1 MEDWK
6 TRITQIRPVEKQA
19 SDPEQACL
27 VLIYPAGAEL
37 GKRYELAGAKE
48 IVIGRGADCDI
59 QVDRDS
65 VSRRHAKV
73 TRAGA
78 GWSVSDLGSTNG
90 SYVNDA
96 QITQYSLRDGD
107 LLKIGNAIFKFLVGG
122 NIETAYHEEIYR
134 MTIIDGLTQ
143 AYNKRY
149 FIENLEKEIPR
160 CTRHQRPLSLVMFDI
175 DHFKKIND
183 EHGHLTG
190 DYVLRELARRVRT
203 RVRKEEVFARYGGEE
218 FALTLP
224 ETSREQSVK
233 VAEDLRAP
241 GRRRSRSTS
250 RAITS
255 PVTISL
261 GVGTTVNEVARRR
274 VHQDGRRQPVQSQA
288 RRPQPRRRLTLTLRN
303 RRALDVR
310 RGAGR
315 RRIGRAGCVDAA
327 IDADGVEL
335 AAAVGCGE
343 RAGRLAA
350 ACSSS
355 PAAGSAACSLPRRIA
370 ARRST
375 SCQHGMTWPFS
386 AHDGTSLTDVEPSG

>member
-6 TRITQIRPVEKQA
+6 TRITQIRPVEKPA

-37 GKRYELAGAKE
+37 GKRYELAGTKE
-48 IVIGRGADCDI
+48 VVIGRGGDCDI

-73 TRAGA
+73 SRSGT
-78 GWSVSDLGSTNG
+78 GWVVQDLGSTNG

-96 QITQYSLRDGD
+96 QITQYGLRDGD

-122 NIETAYHEEIYR
+122 NIESAYHEEIYR

-149 FIENLEKEIPR
+149 FVENLEKEIPR

-190 DYVLRELARRVRT
+190 DYVLKELARRVRT

-224 ETSREQSVK
+224 ETSREQAVK
-233 VAEDLRAP
+233 VSEDLRRLVSAEP
-241 GRRRSRSTS
+241 FDFEGDR
-250 RAITS
+250 I

-261 GVGTTVNEVARRR
+261 GVATIINEVA
-274 VHQDGRRQPVQSQA
+274 GEA
-288 RRPQPRRRLTLTLRN
+288 FIKT
-303 RRALDVR
+303 
-310 RGAGR
+310 
-315 RRIGRAGCVDAA
+315 
-327 IDADGVEL
+327 ADDNL
-335 AAAVGCGE
+335 YKAK
-343 RAGRLAA
+343 RAGRNRVI
-350 ACSSS
+350 
-355 PAAGSAACSLPRRIA
+355 G
-370 ARRST
+370 
-375 SCQHGMTWPFS
+375 
-386 AHDGTSLTDVEPSG
+386 

>member
-6 TRITQIRPVEKQA
+6 TRITQIKPVEKTG

-37 GKRYELAGAKE
+37 GKRYELAKKQE
-48 IVIGRGADCDI
+48 VVIGRGGDCDI

-73 TRAGA
+73 VRAGN
-78 GWSVSDLGSTNG
+78 GWSVQDLGSTNG
-90 SYVNDA
+90 SYVNDG
-96 QITQYSLRDGD
+96 QITQCSLRDGD

-122 NIETAYHEEIYR
+122 NVETAYHEEIYR

-143 AYNKRY
+143 AYNQRY
-149 FIENLEKEIPR
+149 FLENLEKEIPR

-183 EHGHLTG
+183 DHGHLTG

-224 ETSREQSVK
+224 ETNREQAIK
-233 VAEDLRAP
+233 VSEDLRRLVSAEP
-241 GRRRSRSTS
+241 FDFEGDR
-250 RAITS
+250 I

-261 GVGTTVNEVARRR
+261 GVGTIAAEVSAEAFIKMADDNLYKAKRS
-274 VHQDGRRQPVQSQA
+274 G
-288 RRPQPRRRLTLTLRN
+288 RN
-303 RRALDVR
+303 RV
-310 RGAGR
+310 
-315 RRIGRAGCVDAA
+315 
-327 IDADGVEL
+327 
-335 AAAVGCGE
+335 VG
-343 RAGRLAA
+343 
-350 ACSSS
+350 
-355 PAAGSAACSLPRRIA
+355 
-370 ARRST
+370 
-375 SCQHGMTWPFS
+375 
-386 AHDGTSLTDVEPSG
+386 